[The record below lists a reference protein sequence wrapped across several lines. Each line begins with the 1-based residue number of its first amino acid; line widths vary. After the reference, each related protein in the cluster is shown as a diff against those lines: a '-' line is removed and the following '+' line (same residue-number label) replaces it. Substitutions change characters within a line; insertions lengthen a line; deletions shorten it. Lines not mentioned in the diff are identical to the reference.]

1 MIRRMQKKEL
11 DRIGQIWLQGNLDAH
26 DFVDK
31 NYWLDHLNEVKE
43 QFQQA
48 DIFVYVEG
56 NIKGF
61 VGLKDDYIAGIFVDK
76 KYRNQ
81 GIGRQLLNYLKQNY
95 DQLILDVYLKNLAA
109 RSFYRQNDFKLNFT
123 DIDRGNNE
131 KEEQLIWI
139 K

>member
-1 MIRRMQKKEL
+1 MQKKEL

>member
-48 DIFVYVEG
+48 DIFVYFDG

-61 VGLKDDYIAGIFVDK
+61 VGLKDNYIAGIFVDK